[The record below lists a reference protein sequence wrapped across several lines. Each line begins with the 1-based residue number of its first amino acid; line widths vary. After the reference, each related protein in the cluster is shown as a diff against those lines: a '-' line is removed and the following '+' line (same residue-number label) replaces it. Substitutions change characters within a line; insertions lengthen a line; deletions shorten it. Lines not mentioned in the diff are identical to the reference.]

1 MSRQQEDLWKKLCL
15 ARPGRDPVFYKP
27 LAEQLENLNTT
38 DDIKEEDVVEGDDIF
53 QVLLTSFHHRTGRR
67 QARES
72 DTDEEDRLEC
82 DGDILLKTRWSR
94 VKLEENI
101 LKIPRPEEFSDECIE
116 QASPN
121 SLMMLRWVGTL
132 LLGVSILLTWPIGLA
147 YLQG

>member
-38 DDIKEEDVVEGDDIF
+38 DDIKEEDV
-53 QVLLTSFHHRTGRR
+53 
-67 QARES
+67 ARES

-101 LKIPRPEEFSDECIE
+101 LKTPRPEEFSDECIE